1 MARRKA
7 RWSGPADGYAGVLGY
22 LSGDAQAAVF
32 RYLPHLEACVDEEV
46 VRFGKQLGCDLKAQV
61 QRESELARERLE
73 TARKIIKEFA
83 PFAEE
88 GQPGLVDLQRRI
100 ERVEGAAGAFA
111 KMTSESAALLRRART
126 FAKHAAEFPVRRSP
140 EGLRW
145 AMEDLQKAHEGWR
158 VVATRVDDA
167 IARATEDLGERV
179 VREKE
184 RDEIENLIGR
194 LAGRV
199 RSLEEATEAR
209 PLAEYDAALPPDE
222 AAPPLDDPAAPLPDE
237 SALPPGHAAP
247 PPHAAAPSP
256 DGGDEDLGDDGTPN
270 RLSTQAEMDPAGAA
284 AEELADW
291 IWELPTWLQEAQRG
305 RAEMLALA
313 ESSLQEYVAQA
324 VKDISKWRSNLERL
338 QASVGEIETVADSL
352 PERIKDA
359 LMAGIKAAKLD
370 LRGSG
375 SESSPGPSGGNT

>member
-73 TARKIIKEFA
+73 TARIVIKEFA

-100 ERVEGAAGAFA
+100 EHVEGAAGAFA
-111 KMTSESAALLRRART
+111 KLTSESAALLRRART

-145 AMEDLQKAHEGWR
+145 AMEDLQKAHESWR

-167 IARATEDLGERV
+167 IARATEDLGEREIG
-179 VREKE
+179 EKE
-184 RDEIENLIGR
+184 LDEIENLIGR

-199 RSLEEATEAR
+199 RSLEEATQAR
-209 PLAEYDAALPPDE
+209 PLAENAALPPDE
-222 AAPPLDDPAAPLPDE
+222 AAPPLDHAAAPLPDE
-237 SALPPGHAAP
+237 GAPPPGHAAP
-247 PPHAAAPSP
+247 PPHAAPSP
-256 DGGDEDLGDDGTPN
+256 DGGDDDPGDDGTLGRP
-270 RLSTQAEMDPAGAA
+270 STQMEKDPTGTA

-291 IWELPTWLQEAQRG
+291 IWELPARLQEAQRG
-305 RAEMLALA
+305 RAEMLAMA
-313 ESSLQEYVAQA
+313 ERSLQEYVAQA

-338 QASVGEIETVADSL
+338 QASVSEIETVADSL
-352 PERIKDA
+352 PERIKNA
-359 LMAGIKAAKLD
+359 LMAGIQAAKLD

-375 SESSPGPSGGNT
+375 SESSPDPSAGNT